1 MFVDGMRCICIF
13 PILLCNPPVAS
24 DPSHICC
31 SCRQGIGCSSS
42 ETVDRRNL
50 VKELVGL
57 GIGRYFVRCCTG
69 LCLTSGPR
77 TRTCL
82 TDERTSHAYDIETQP
97 CISMDVPQEPAARHL
112 QANVNVLALLNLVVP
127 YAMLRE
133 LYADHLI
140 VFWFFAWVVVQ
151 WPGREPVN
159 CGRAT
164 ALWTAY
170 DSPTRP
176 EARSIIRSIKTGF
189 GRTLGRIL
197 FVLIIG
203 RFIDYFYSNVL
214 ATVRVTYQSYQAR
227 RQKKQRSSEPEGT
240 HDEAQ
245 QRLLVE
251 RQKID
256 QTRR

>member
-1 MFVDGMRCICIF
+1 MQV
-13 PILLCNPPVAS
+13 
-24 DPSHICC
+24 
-31 SCRQGIGCSSS
+31 
-42 ETVDRRNL
+42 
-50 VKELVGL
+50 
-57 GIGRYFVRCCTG
+57 TG
-69 LCLTSGPR
+69 LSDFEESLGSTLLPNSASPTSQPGKHRQSVELIRALLHGLVP
-77 TRTCL
+77 
-82 TDERTSHAYDIETQP
+82 DERASHAYDIETQP
-97 CISMDVPQEPAARHL
+97 FISMDVPQEPAARHL

-164 ALWTAY
+164 ALWAAY

-214 ATVRVTYQSYQAR
+214 ATARVTYQSYQAR

-245 QRLLVE
+245 QQRQPWSIAGNARRLLVE